1 MGVKERYEAKKKNLK
16 NNTTSNQTEAS
27 IGKTTSQG
35 VKERYEAKKLRNTI
49 NFDTLSSDLDTLSK
63 SIGNA
68 YSGWQSRETM
78 ENTLSSMQ
86 SMYDRIGKYQEYQKS
101 YGGTDLSELRNTYK
115 AIIDDWDS
123 LSRKYRSYDNAEAY
137 NKAVKDSAELY
148 KRQSSA
154 DIGALQ
160 TEITSLE
167 DILKNVEAHESN
179 IRGLENKKN
188 TWEHRSNGLKTD
200 MGYGSKV
207 EEAQK
212 ELDKYLKSVGYDSV
226 DALKK
231 DLGEKKVFK
240 TQAERLQNLNSLSSV
255 GDKTSKN
262 YDKDYEKY
270 VASGQS
276 IPTDEI
282 GTSKRKKAVGKGRP
296 ANTPKANDDLREVAL
311 AFERRKNGQTSS
323 DSSNYYDRG
332 AVFDLMTDEEFN
344 NFYYYLGKDK
354 EDGGNKAQEYVD
366 AIADSL
372 NSRRGEQISKLVEE
386 KPWGELGFSIEA
398 GLDQW
403 ASGMKANLS
412 DKDYIP
418 SSPVQYAS
426 GIVRENVEYEHGDF
440 ARTMYDFGVTGA
452 NQLPSIL
459 VSTAL
464 GYATGGVGA
473 GVGAKVLSGMS
484 KGAGLATMGFSARGN
499 AYQEMLNL
507 GYDKD
512 QATTYANLTA
522 ASEVGLQA
530 LLGGIGK
537 LGGTSGKIAKMVEGI
552 DNGFARFA
560 IQWGGSVA
568 SEATE
573 EGLQEIL
580 NPLFQNIAA
589 GYDTGAEVDWSE
601 VAYSALLGGLMG
613 GMFEGPGLVGESVAE
628 HRYNKGM
635 GQTIKANERVSDLF
649 DIASMPEVASA
660 YETYTRYANKGVT
673 AENISDVQLGRL
685 YGKAKADNVDILN
698 SKESTEEQ
706 KTDALKRLAELSNL
720 ETENT
725 VRKEAKQEFNVGEET
740 KVTESGDAIDIKS
753 LKVKGDAVTVSTDK
767 GEISIDE
774 VTLTQNDAELAVL
787 AKGIAKTDGEDV
799 ANLFI
804 SQYDGKTNP
813 EAYAISFN
821 QTMAYAKNNY
831 THDEILNKK
840 GNLSAEQVSAI
851 YAETRIKA
859 DKERAEYIKKLNKK
873 MADKGFYK
881 GFIDESVIDYNNTSA
896 EGKVNWNDLTDRQ
909 RKAVTF
915 IKGFAQATGMNLEFV
930 ANNSKYNGKY
940 DRATNTFT
948 INLDK
953 GGFDAINNLQETIIP
968 TMSHETTHWMKEKSP
983 ELWRNLNEIV
993 FSTLTEHYNSN
1004 TEQAI
1009 KDKIALLDRLEPRV
1023 KHTEEDAKGRVITE
1037 EDLIRAEM
1045 NRKGKSEDV
1054 SREEIIARACEDMLK
1069 MSEQGRKIF
1078 FSLSE
1083 AEQKTLVGK
1092 IKSLIND
1099 LLNWVNDLLNS
1110 YEATSTEARI
1120 MREYKE
1126 QLQKASKVW
1135 DEMLKK
1141 SVEAN
1146 QSLEKSGAYE
1156 HKKSTS
1162 EGDVLEQAKE
1172 LDSNGNSY
1180 WQIETEK
1187 DIFAGID
1194 TVNELQKAAYNFI
1207 LNGDKGNKIFGTID
1221 GAKIE
1226 FIRVSAREYVYGEAS
1241 KTLTT
1246 EEYKQK
1252 MRMST
1257 SIIDLIENAS
1267 IEYDSPDHKNH
1278 KLFPNGFKNY
1288 QGRVGIDETIFRYI
1302 VRVGKSKDGMIFYD
1316 INLEVDGKVPRA
1328 KRTSLIKSSTSNDS
1342 ILNSDKIVKE
1352 KNSDKTIDGYAKA
1365 NEMQKEINQF
1375 TEQIRQME
1383 SSDDFEAIMGVIK
1396 NDTEKGLAEYNKWL
1410 KESGYSE
1417 IREKRDALQNELN
1430 QLRKDLQE
1438 SSKQKALD
1446 EEQKAIEKSG
1456 LSEAD
1461 YFRKQAVKEFGYT
1474 PYFYDAGYITPNGKM
1489 LNFSGEKGMHYG
1501 SRGQDHRAIGI
1512 VYANVE
1518 GSKAMVKFMGEG
1530 NIRIMAE
1537 SPGLDISSSV
1547 VPTTEQYA
1555 TIRKFVR
1562 EYANKEYF
1570 NIDLT
1575 DAEGHTIG
1583 NYEYEGK
1590 ISAERVVNDIK
1601 YFFENG
1607 TTREQSSISQFL
1619 YSDKNTDIATQ
1630 INTSMNM
1637 DEAKQMIQR
1646 AFVIGGIYDWYDR
1659 EYKNGD
1665 EWLRGV
1671 GTSEVA
1677 LNIENEYTLTEKYL
1691 NKLEG
1696 YIDGDFYVEDILEA
1710 YLNGTL
1716 VGKEK
1721 PKAKRLDIS
1730 KEYRI
1735 NDDRFYS
1742 PQRIKDAKKLLSV
1755 ATQRMTEKNRK
1766 EISDARAKV
1775 LIFAHNKGASELL
1788 GMTQAELNKKLRAWS
1803 NYSAKARD
1811 ISKRFN
1817 NGVAD
1822 SNKWTGIE
1830 NCSWLY
1836 KGTVT
1841 TKDLESLVKSVK
1853 GASSDYEKFYIAR
1866 TMLALDTHIDWS
1878 WLSFEFDTYNE
1889 VNKGKT
1895 FSVSKCLGYYT
1906 NESRKIVV
1914 THDKPHTVAHEMGH
1928 ALDYQWARDLGFN
1941 YEALTEVSRHTER
1954 ITDAET
1960 KQFFENFR
1968 IFIDSLTDNG
1978 DIRSEY
1984 TQNPKEVF
1992 ARFVARFVQWVENT
2006 GTGRNSY
2013 NIETSYYNDK
2023 FTASNYIEFV
2033 KLLQEKAMLDAKKME
2048 SNSLEEVRFSE
2059 KDNEYLELA
2068 KDPIKN
2074 EARLREMV
2082 YEAAKKAGYTDDSS
2096 WRMEHSAPN
2105 SRDDV
2110 SLDNLKESG
2119 LVPDDFWEHP
2129 EWYTYSAEERESYYK
2144 VKKALE
2150 RQEKLT
2156 SEGKTRDAYMWVYRA
2171 VDKTKNTKEDYF
2183 RNGDWV
2189 TPSYDYAVNE
2199 GKMNPNGYRIIKH
2212 SVSIKHLYWDG
2223 NSIAELGY
2231 DDGNNYAYADTL
2243 NNRKLLDAVTYDDDG
2258 NVIPLSK
2265 RFKRRNW
2272 DVRFSEKDSEG
2283 NTLSEGQIEFFRDS
2297 KVRDNKGRLAPV
2309 YHGTTINF
2317 NVFKKGD
2324 VGYHFGTKG
2333 AARGRAGYGKNVII
2347 KEVYLNITNPI
2358 VFDEDLGSWDAD
2370 YRLTR
2375 ELYERGIL
2383 SVEEAEHILFTD
2395 DKLYKRS
2402 TERANELLAKVLKSK
2417 GYDGIKYQNTHET
2430 KKATTSYIAFSP
2442 EQIKLTSNTNPT
2454 DSNDTRYSEKEQGI
2468 YDVMGET
2475 ERIRKEN
2482 EKFKAEVERLKERL
2496 KIERKV
2502 TNGNYFNEN
2511 QLGAVAGHL
2520 RNISKSNMDKV
2531 ELMKSLKDV
2540 YSFIAHSENLTWE
2553 EVFERCY
2560 NVADAMLAEA
2570 KPLTIVDDYS
2580 KYLLREIRNTRI
2592 SLDETQKKEAEYHFG
2607 KNWNRHFMGKVII
2620 ANDAINI
2627 DAKWQ
2632 EWANS
2637 YPDIF
2642 DADTNSGDM
2651 IGELYDIIDSL
2662 KEASETIDEYGT
2674 EEQKRWLAKEI
2685 YNQYWNVSPIRTTA
2699 DKYDKQIKRLNFEH
2713 RRAMSELRDDYNTR
2727 LKEQHKVDKEKQK
2740 KLVKEIRERKDREIA
2755 LAKEH
2760 GREMMSKYKENA
2772 ERKTVLQST
2781 MATVMSLNKKLTT
2794 NSKDV
2799 HIPDSLKPVVINLL
2813 NSIDFSSK
2821 QLLGMEGTKRDAR
2834 GIPTKADNS
2843 TENALSKVHSLT
2855 PEKADI
2861 VSLKFAIQDALELFE
2876 NGKDVLS
2883 ESSDGTIDSSIVAL
2897 DLDMVD
2903 DIKKMIRSLDILES
2917 KGETSFVLQKMSV
2930 EHLKTLN
2937 AMVKSINHWAIVADK
2952 ALANK
2957 HKQRIS
2963 ELSMQTIEE
2972 NDILGERQEYIEA
2985 IENIKTFFNWSNLLP
3000 VNAFKRLGDAATV
3013 FFDSLRD
3020 SQDTVTFN
3028 RQEIMDFTD
3037 KLLKEHKDI
3046 KKWRTDVKVFDLKL
3060 PNGKTKTVRMPIS
3073 YIMSLYCV
3081 AKQEDA
3087 QRHMYGQDKS
3097 GGKLTYTDSKGNTH
3111 DGGGITI
3118 SGFKEEGIS
3127 LKVSKDKNNTI
3138 INEEI
3143 VKRITSVLTNEQRE
3157 VADALQK
3164 YMNDKGSEWG
3174 NAVSMALYG
3183 IKKFSVKD
3191 YFPMKVSPNT
3201 LRTNNAEDK
3210 RVSMFSIINYGFTKE
3225 RNPQASQ
3232 SLEIGDIFDVFANH
3246 MNMVAIYNAYA
3257 LAVYDIARWYN
3268 YKGKSEMGNEI
3279 SVTTS
3284 IENAFGSG
3292 ATTYVRNLI
3301 KDLNG
3306 QHESSRLGFISKM
3319 FKNAKSAMVGFS
3331 PSVTLLQPTAYFKAM
3346 TKISP
3351 QYLLKA
3357 ALYVKDFGARKGVS
3371 KAKEY
3376 CGIAL
3381 LKSQG
3386 YFETGVS
3393 ANTTT
3398 KLLHDESFKEK
3409 AVNLSLKGAE
3419 FFDETTWGVLWN
3431 ACEFEVRTKR
3441 KDLKVGSPEFY
3452 EVVAKKLSDVIY
3464 ETQVVDSPLTKS
3476 DLMRSPD
3483 TGAKMVTM
3491 FASEMTVAYNIVAES
3506 LYDVS
3511 LDVKRNGKEGS
3522 LKRNGKRILTALT
3535 AYTLTSVANATVTT
3549 AIQEFLNSDDDD
3561 EETTFEKFLSN
3572 FISDWLIVGKIP
3584 YFKESLSYLQGYSA
3598 SRPDLEAVEAAIQAY
3613 RYWEKI
3619 VSGKAKENTLE
3630 KAIYKTLQSL
3640 SYAYGVG
3647 VHNIEKNLVAILKNL
3662 GIIN

>member
-1 MGVKERYEAKKKNLK
+1 MNISEELKRRLEERKSNTTKINTETKKQSLSSSTADILK
-16 NNTTSNQTEAS
+16 NRLGQRKAVTEF
-27 IGKTTSQG
+27 G
-35 VKERYEAKKLRNTI
+35 L
-49 NFDTLSSDLDTLSK
+49 DTLSSDLTSITKTLDSVY
-63 SIGNA
+63 N
-68 YSGWQSRETM
+68 GWQTKETM
-78 ENTLSSMQ
+78 KNTLSSVQ
-86 SMYDRIGKYQEYQKS
+86 SMYDRIGKYQEYQKQ
-101 YGGTDLSELRNTYK
+101 YGGTDLSDLQKTLK
-115 AIIDDWDS
+115 STIDDWDNI
-123 LSRKYRSYDNAEAY
+123 SRNYGKYKSAKEY
-137 NKAVKDSAELY
+137 NKAVKASNDLY
-148 KRQSSA
+148 KKQSSA

-212 ELDKYLKSVGYDSV
+212 ELAKYLKSVGYDNV

-240 TQAERLQNLNSLSSV
+240 TQAERLQNLNAMTSV

-262 YDKDYEKY
+262 YDKEYDKY
-270 VASGQS
+270 VELGQS
-276 IPTDEI
+276 IPTNEV
-282 GTSKRKKAVGKGRP
+282 GTSKRRKPVGKGRV
-296 ANTPKANDDLREVAL
+296 ANTPKVNDDLREVAL
-311 AFERRKNGQTSS
+311 AFERRQSGQTSATS
-323 DSSNYYDRG
+323 DNYYDKG
-332 AVFDLMTDEEFN
+332 AIFDLMTDEEFN

-366 AIADSL
+366 AIIENL
-372 NSRRGEQISKLVEE
+372 NSRRSEDIAKMV
-386 KPWGELGFSIEA
+386 KDTPWGELGFALEA

-403 ASGMKANLS
+403 SSGMKANFS

-418 SSPVQYAS
+418 TSPIQYAS
-426 GIVRENVEYEHGDF
+426 GIVRDDIEYEHGKF
-440 ARTMYDFGVTGA
+440 ARTMYDLGVTGA

-459 VSTAL
+459 ASSAL
-464 GYATGGVGA
+464 GAIAPVGLVGA
-473 GVGAKVLSGMS
+473 SAKMASGIA
-484 KGAGLATMGFSARGN
+484 KGAGLATMYGGARGN

-512 QATTYANLTA
+512 QATTYARLVG

-530 LLGGIGK
+530 LLGGISK
-537 LGGTSGKIAKMVEGI
+537 LGGTSAMVAKMVDGI
-552 DNGFARFA
+552 DNGLARFA
-560 IQWGGSVA
+560 IKYPLSMA

-580 NPLFQNIAA
+580 NPMFQNIAA

-660 YETYTRYANKGVT
+660 YDTYTKWAKKGIT
-673 AENISDVQLGRL
+673 AENVSDSKLGRL

-706 KTDALKRLAELSNL
+706 KTDALKRLAELSKVK
-720 ETENT
+720 TENIA
-725 VRKEAKQEFNVGEET
+725 RKEAKQEFNVGEET
-740 KVTESGDAIDIKS
+740 KVTESGVS
-753 LKVKGDAVTVSTDK
+753 LDVKDLNVKVKGDEVTVATK
-767 GEISIDE
+767 NGEISVDD
-774 VTLTQNDAELAVL
+774 VTLTQNDAELIVR

-881 GFIDESVIDYNNTSA
+881 GFIDESVIDYENTSA
-896 EGKVNWNDLTDRQ
+896 EGKVNWNDLTARQ
-909 RKAVTF
+909 RNAVTF

-968 TMSHETTHWMKEKSP
+968 TMSHETTHWMREKSP

-1009 KDKIALLDRLEPRV
+1009 KDKIALLDRLDPRV

-1083 AEQKTLVGK
+1083 AEQKTLAGK

-1365 NEMQKEINQF
+1365 NEMQIEINQL

-1396 NDTEKGLAEYNKWL
+1396 NDTEKGIAEYNKWL

-1630 INTSMNM
+1630 INTSMTM

-1646 AFVIGGIYDWYDR
+1646 AFVIGGIYEWYDR

-1671 GTSEVA
+1671 GVSEVA

-1691 NKLEG
+1691 NKLQG

-1735 NDDRFYS
+1735 NDERFYS

-1895 FSVSKCLGYYT
+1895 FGVSKCLGYYT

-2333 AARGRAGYGKNVII
+2333 AARGRVGYGKNVII

-2531 ELMKSLKDV
+2531 ELMKSLKDM
-2540 YSFIAHSENLTWE
+2540 YSYIAHSENLTWE

-2560 NVADAMLAEA
+2560 SIAESMIAEA

-2727 LKEQHKVDKEKQK
+2727 LKEQHKADKEKQK
-2740 KLVKEIRERKDREIA
+2740 KLIKEIRERKDREIA

-2772 ERKTVLQST
+2772 TKKTLIQRVT
-2781 MATVMSLNKKLTT
+2781 ANSLSLKKSLEK
-2794 NSKDV
+2794 NSKDNHV
-2799 HIPDSLKPVVINLL
+2799 PEILKGPVIKLL
-2813 NSIDFSSK
+2813 TAIDFSSK
-2821 QLLGMEGTKRDAR
+2821 RMLEK
-2834 GIPTKADNS
+2834 GIPTMKDIAFKDAFASIQAMLKDAEKNVDGLEDLYGHDLAEQMKLLSEAAENLVGDNNYIINAMSVKELQALDKLVSYMKSAVNRVNKFHVTQHNAGVQALGIETTEDVDSAKKIYKDHKKHFDKLKTKTYWNQLNPYYAFKNLGKSAMKVFKAFMDGQDKI
-2843 TENALSKVHSLT
+2843 AFLSKEVI
-2855 PEKADI
+2855 D
-2861 VSLKFAIQDALELFE
+2861 FAESVYSD
-2876 NGKDVLS
+2876 KDY
-2883 ESSDGTIDSSIVAL
+2883 
-2897 DLDMVD
+2897 
-2903 DIKKMIRSLDILES
+2903 KKWE
-2917 KGETSFVLQKMSV
+2917 
-2930 EHLKTLN
+2930 
-2937 AMVKSINHWAIVADK
+2937 
-2952 ALANK
+2952 
-2957 HKQRIS
+2957 
-2963 ELSMQTIEE
+2963 
-2972 NDILGERQEYIEA
+2972 
-2985 IENIKTFFNWSNLLP
+2985 KTFFD
-3000 VNAFKRLGDAATV
+3000 FEI
-3013 FFDSLRD
+3013 
-3020 SQDTVTFN
+3020 
-3028 RQEIMDFTD
+3028 RQPSGKIAKFTMN
-3037 KLLKEHKDI
+3037 
-3046 KKWRTDVKVFDLKL
+3046 V
-3060 PNGKTKTVRMPIS
+3060 PQ
-3073 YIMSLYCV
+3073 IMSLYCV

-3087 QRHMYGQDKS
+3087 RKHLLHGNQVGDDI
-3097 GGKLTYTDSKGNTH
+3097 GKGR
-3111 DGGGITI
+3111 GITLV
-3118 SGFKEEGIS
+3118 ET
-3127 LKVSKDKNNTI
+3127 DKTEAVRTNILLTEADLNNILAKLDTDEVG
-3138 INEEI
+3138 NA
-3143 VKRITSVLTNEQRE
+3143 KE
-3157 VADALQK
+3157 VADKLQ
-3164 YMNDKGSEWG
+3164 EF
-3174 NAVSMALYG
+3174 MATRG
-3183 IKKFSVKD
+3183 
-3191 YFPMKVSPNT
+3191 
-3201 LRTNNAEDK
+3201 AE
-3210 RVSMFSIINYGFTKE
+3210 
-3225 RNPQASQ
+3225 
-3232 SLEIGDIFDVFANH
+3232 L
-3246 MNMVAIYNAYA
+3246 
-3257 LAVYDIARWYN
+3257 
-3268 YKGKSEMGNEI
+3268 GNEI
-3279 SVTTS
+3279 SMARWGIKSFGVENYFPIKVSDGAVPDKGETPGVQGNPLIALLNMSFTHSRNQFASQSIEIGDVFDVFSNHMASMIQYNAMALPVLDMYKWMNCKVDNEFGEEISVKTS
-3284 IENAFGSG
+3284 IKNTFGDYAWG
-3292 ATTYVRNLI
+3292 YFNTFLQDVNGTTKNDTRDNLAV
-3301 KDLNG
+3301 K
-3306 QHESSRLGFISKM
+3306 F
-3319 FKNAKSAMVGFS
+3319 FKNAKVAKVAANFRVM
-3331 PSVTLLQPTAYFKAM
+3331 LLQFTSYIRAGAVMDNK
-3346 TKISP
+3346 
-3351 QYLLKA
+3351 YLLR
-3357 ALYVKDFGARKGVS
+3357 ALGHKPKS
-3371 KAKEY
+3371 KMAKEH

-3381 LKSQG
+3381 WKSLG
-3386 YFETGVS
+3386 YYDTDI
-3393 ANTTT
+3393 TTPLADKIKHSDT
-3398 KLLHDESFKEK
+3398 WKDK
-3409 AVNLSLKGAE
+3409 AIELSLKGAE
-3419 FFDETTWGVLWN
+3419 KADEWTWGILWN
-3431 ACEFEVRTKR
+3431 ACELEVRDTR
-3441 KDLKVGSPEFY
+3441 KDLKVGSEEFY
-3452 EVVAKKLSDVIY
+3452 KEIGLRLREVVY
-3464 ETQVVDSPLTKS
+3464 RTQVVDSQLTRS
-3476 DLMRSPD
+3476 QMMRSKSGWD
-3483 TGAKMVTM
+3483 KMLTT
-3491 FASEMTVAYNIVAES
+3491 FASESTLSFNLITD
-3506 LYDVS
+3506 LFVS
-3511 LDVKRNGKEGS
+3511 YKLDSRRMGKEAA
-3522 LKRNGKRILTALT
+3522 KQKHGKYIRKGIT
-3535 AYTLTSVANATVTT
+3535 AYVVTNVLTTVI
-3549 AIQEFLNSDDDD
+3549 ASMFDAFRDYD
-3561 EETTFEKFLSN
+3561 EEDKDEEYITKLMLEN
-3572 FISDWLIVGKIP
+3572 FATNTSFINKIP
-3584 YFKESLSYLQGYSA
+3584 YINLFVSIISGFSPSRVETDWMESA
-3598 SRPDLEAVEAAIQAY
+3598 SKGVKELYKLMTGEG
-3613 RYWEKI
+3613 
-3619 VSGKAKENTLE
+3619 SGE
-3630 KAIYKTLQSL
+3630 KAFKYLLKAL
-3640 SYAYGVG
+3640 SDSTGIAGYNLYRDVRAL
-3647 VHNIEKNLVAILKNL
+3647 IELFN
-3662 GIIN
+3662 

>member
-1 MGVKERYEAKKKNLK
+1 MNISEELKRRLEERKSNTTKINTETKKQSLSSSTVDILK
-16 NNTTSNQTEAS
+16 NRLGQRKAVTEF
-27 IGKTTSQG
+27 G
-35 VKERYEAKKLRNTI
+35 L
-49 NFDTLSSDLDTLSK
+49 DTLSSDLTSITKTLDSVY
-63 SIGNA
+63 N
-68 YSGWQSRETM
+68 GWQTKETM
-78 ENTLSSMQ
+78 KNTLSSVQ
-86 SMYDRIGKYQEYQKS
+86 SMYDRIGKYQEYQKQ
-101 YGGTDLSELRNTYK
+101 YGGTDLSDLQKTLK
-115 AIIDDWDS
+115 STIDDWDN
-123 LSRKYRSYDNAEAY
+123 LSRNYGKYKSAKEY
-137 NKAVKDSAELY
+137 NKAVKASNDLY
-148 KRQSSA
+148 KKQSSA

-212 ELDKYLKSVGYDSV
+212 ELAKYLKSVGYDNV

-240 TQAERLQNLNSLSSV
+240 TQAERLQNLNAMTSV

-262 YDKDYEKY
+262 YDKEYDKY
-270 VASGQS
+270 VELGQS
-276 IPTDEI
+276 IPTNEV
-282 GTSKRKKAVGKGRP
+282 GTSKRRKPVGKGRV
-296 ANTPKANDDLREVAL
+296 ANTPKVNDDLREVAL
-311 AFERRKNGQTSS
+311 AFERRQSGQTSATS
-323 DSSNYYDRG
+323 DNYYDKG
-332 AVFDLMTDEEFN
+332 AIFDLMTDEEFN

-366 AIADSL
+366 AIIENL
-372 NSRRGEQISKLVEE
+372 NSRRSEDIAKMV
-386 KPWGELGFSIEA
+386 KDTPWGELGFALEA

-403 ASGMKANLS
+403 SSGMKANFS

-418 SSPVQYAS
+418 TSPIQYAS
-426 GIVRENVEYEHGDF
+426 GIVRDDIEYEHGKF
-440 ARTMYDFGVTGA
+440 ARTMYDLGVTGA

-459 VSTAL
+459 ASSAL
-464 GYATGGVGA
+464 GAIAPVGLVGA
-473 GVGAKVLSGMS
+473 SAKMASGIA
-484 KGAGLATMGFSARGN
+484 KGAGLATMYGGARGN

-512 QATTYANLTA
+512 QATTYARLVG

-530 LLGGIGK
+530 LLGGISK
-537 LGGTSGKIAKMVEGI
+537 LGGTSAMVAKMVDGI
-552 DNGFARFA
+552 DNGLARFA
-560 IQWGGSVA
+560 IKYPLSMA

-580 NPLFQNIAA
+580 NPMFQNIAA

-660 YETYTRYANKGVT
+660 YETYTRYANKGIT
-673 AENISDVQLGRL
+673 TENISDVQLGRL

-753 LKVKGDAVTVSTDK
+753 LKVKGDAVTVSTEK

-881 GFIDESVIDYNNTSA
+881 GYIDESVIDYNNTSA
-896 EGKVNWNDLTDRQ
+896 EGKVNWNDLTARQ
-909 RKAVTF
+909 RNAVTF

-930 ANNSKYNGKY
+930 ANNSKYNGYY
-940 DRATNTFT
+940 DKATNIMY

-953 GGFDAINNLQETIIP
+953 GGFDAINNIHETIIP

-1110 YEATSTEARI
+1110 YESTSTEARI

-1328 KRTSLIKSSTSNDS
+1328 NRTSLIKSSTSNDS
-1342 ILNSDKIVKE
+1342 ILNSDKNVKE
-1352 KNSDKTIDGYAKA
+1352 KNSDKDSTGRELSKGQQEYFKDSTVRDENGNLLVMYQGASEDFTVFDRKKSSYANLYGRGFYFTKSENHASQYGNTRAYYLNIKHPVSTTETTITKP
-1365 NEMQKEINQF
+1365 
-1375 TEQIRQME
+1375 
-1383 SSDDFEAIMGVIK
+1383 
-1396 NDTEKGLAEYNKWL
+1396 
-1410 KESGYSE
+1410 
-1417 IREKRDALQNELN
+1417 
-1430 QLRKDLQE
+1430 QLRKFLQAVIENEDYSFENYGYGATVDSVLQSTYGKSDFLMLNDVSQTAIGDLVEAVELFNEVNGTDYDGIILSTETVTFNSEQAKLTSNLNPTKDKDMRFSMKENVEETKDLIAVHNLSPEKLLKTLKLGGLPMPSIAITRAREGYTNFGDISLVFGKDTIDPQFMRSNKIYSGDAWTPTYPQIAYKLNTKAQE
-1438 SSKQKALD
+1438 KIKKKIDALVPSNVQSDLGGTHLDSHNMEYELNRHGDMVTTYRYNSAMKYAFLKDNNVDIELPTKEEPLYRYGEVSNSAVISFAHKMVDGLKTVNSLLEQHSSKLMADTELINGIATVLNEEAISTADENSEAYQKLVENPLYKPEDIDLSTVLGMLESARKYFHTNGKI
-1446 EEQKAIEKSG
+1446 EQKVDYREARTLIDEKTDMSKYESWLKKLFSDVIAKEGIRNNKDLYTPSGNRRSFEALHYEHTLENVIKAMKEEGTKGIGGFGGGNIFGASTKEYSSIDDVKADAENRMQTLPESKYDEIKKGFSDRLFELAQSLPIHKDRFSAIDDAANMLIEAVSKFKTKSG
-1456 LSEAD
+1456 MANYLRTESKGWANYSD
-1461 YFRKQAVKEFGYT
+1461 Y
-1474 PYFYDAGYITPNGKM
+1474 
-1489 LNFSGEKGMHYG
+1489 
-1501 SRGQDHRAIGI
+1501 I
-1512 VYANVE
+1512 VDDLVE
-1518 GSKAMVKFMGEG
+1518 
-1530 NIRIMAE
+1530 
-1537 SPGLDISSSV
+1537 L
-1547 VPTTEQYA
+1547 
-1555 TIRKFVR
+1555 
-1562 EYANKEYF
+1562 
-1570 NIDLT
+1570 
-1575 DAEGHTIG
+1575 
-1583 NYEYEGK
+1583 
-1590 ISAERVVNDIK
+1590 VNDIRNMPVA
-1601 YFFENG
+1601 YF
-1607 TTREQSSISQFL
+1607 
-1619 YSDKNTDIATQ
+1619 
-1630 INTSMNM
+1630 
-1637 DEAKQMIQR
+1637 EAKPQR
-1646 AFVIGGIYDWYDR
+1646 AVGYDEIKAVIMPAQESYEDD
-1659 EYKNGD
+1659 
-1665 EWLRGV
+1665 L
-1671 GTSEVA
+1671 SEVKSE
-1677 LNIENEYTLTEKYL
+1677 LEKF
-1691 NKLEG
+1691 G
-1696 YIDGDFYVEDILEA
+1696 VPILE
-1710 YLNGTL
+1710 YEYGDNNDRL
-1716 VGKEK
+1716 
-1721 PKAKRLDIS
+1721 KAL
-1730 KEYRI
+1730 
-1735 NDDRFYS
+1735 
-1742 PQRIKDAKKLLSV
+1742 
-1755 ATQRMTEKNRK
+1755 
-1766 EISDARAKV
+1766 
-1775 LIFAHNKGASELL
+1775 
-1788 GMTQAELNKKLRAWS
+1788 
-1803 NYSAKARD
+1803 
-1811 ISKRFN
+1811 
-1817 NGVAD
+1817 
-1822 SNKWTGIE
+1822 
-1830 NCSWLY
+1830 
-1836 KGTVT
+1836 
-1841 TKDLESLVKSVK
+1841 
-1853 GASSDYEKFYIAR
+1853 
-1866 TMLALDTHIDWS
+1866 
-1878 WLSFEFDTYNE
+1878 
-1889 VNKGKT
+1889 
-1895 FSVSKCLGYYT
+1895 
-1906 NESRKIVV
+1906 
-1914 THDKPHTVAHEMGH
+1914 
-1928 ALDYQWARDLGFN
+1928 
-1941 YEALTEVSRHTER
+1941 
-1954 ITDAET
+1954 
-1960 KQFFENFR
+1960 
-1968 IFIDSLTDNG
+1968 
-1978 DIRSEY
+1978 
-1984 TQNPKEVF
+1984 
-1992 ARFVARFVQWVENT
+1992 
-2006 GTGRNSY
+2006 
-2013 NIETSYYNDK
+2013 
-2023 FTASNYIEFV
+2023 
-2033 KLLQEKAMLDAKKME
+2033 
-2048 SNSLEEVRFSE
+2048 NSLEDVRFSE
-2059 KDNEYLELA
+2059 KDSEYLELA

-2110 SLDNLKESG
+2110 SLDKLKESG
-2119 LVPDDFWEHP
+2119 LVPNDFWEHP
-2129 EWYTYSAEERESYYK
+2129 EWYTYTAEERESYYK

-2243 NNRKLLDAVTYDDDG
+2243 NNRKLLDAVTYDDGG

-2482 EKFKAEVERLKERL
+2482 EAFKAEVERLKERL

-2553 EVFERCY
+2553 EVFEKCY
-2560 NVADAMLAEA
+2560 SIAESMIAEA

-2727 LKEQHKVDKEKQK
+2727 LKEQHKLDREKQK
-2740 KLVKEIRERKDREIA
+2740 KLIAEIRERKDAEIA
-2755 LAKEH
+2755 YAKEH

-2772 ERKTVLQST
+2772 TKKTLIQRVT
-2781 MATVMSLNKKLTT
+2781 ANSLSLKKSLEK
-2794 NSKDV
+2794 NSKDNHV
-2799 HIPDSLKPVVINLL
+2799 PEILKGPVIKLL
-2813 NSIDFSSK
+2813 TAIDFSSK
-2821 QLLGMEGTKRDAR
+2821 RMLEK
-2834 GIPTKADNS
+2834 GIPTMKDIAFKDAFASIQAMLKDAEKNVDGLEDLYGHDLAEQMKLLSEAAENLVGDNNYIINAMSVKELQALDKLVSYMKSAVNRVNKFHVTQHNAGVQALGIETTEDVDSAKKIYKDHKKHFDKLKTKTYWNQLNPYYAFKNLGKSAMKVFKAFMDGQDKI
-2843 TENALSKVHSLT
+2843 AFLSKEVI
-2855 PEKADI
+2855 D
-2861 VSLKFAIQDALELFE
+2861 FAESVYSD
-2876 NGKDVLS
+2876 KDY
-2883 ESSDGTIDSSIVAL
+2883 
-2897 DLDMVD
+2897 
-2903 DIKKMIRSLDILES
+2903 KKWE
-2917 KGETSFVLQKMSV
+2917 
-2930 EHLKTLN
+2930 
-2937 AMVKSINHWAIVADK
+2937 
-2952 ALANK
+2952 
-2957 HKQRIS
+2957 
-2963 ELSMQTIEE
+2963 
-2972 NDILGERQEYIEA
+2972 
-2985 IENIKTFFNWSNLLP
+2985 KTFFD
-3000 VNAFKRLGDAATV
+3000 FEI
-3013 FFDSLRD
+3013 
-3020 SQDTVTFN
+3020 
-3028 RQEIMDFTD
+3028 RQPSGKIAKFTMN
-3037 KLLKEHKDI
+3037 
-3046 KKWRTDVKVFDLKL
+3046 V
-3060 PNGKTKTVRMPIS
+3060 PQ
-3073 YIMSLYCV
+3073 IMSLYCV

-3087 QRHMYGQDKS
+3087 RKHLLHGNQVGDDI
-3097 GGKLTYTDSKGNTH
+3097 GKGR
-3111 DGGGITI
+3111 GITLV
-3118 SGFKEEGIS
+3118 ET
-3127 LKVSKDKNNTI
+3127 DKTEAVRTNILLTEADLNNILAKLDTDEVG
-3138 INEEI
+3138 NA
-3143 VKRITSVLTNEQRE
+3143 KE
-3157 VADALQK
+3157 VADKLQ
-3164 YMNDKGSEWG
+3164 EF
-3174 NAVSMALYG
+3174 MATRG
-3183 IKKFSVKD
+3183 
-3191 YFPMKVSPNT
+3191 
-3201 LRTNNAEDK
+3201 AE
-3210 RVSMFSIINYGFTKE
+3210 
-3225 RNPQASQ
+3225 
-3232 SLEIGDIFDVFANH
+3232 L
-3246 MNMVAIYNAYA
+3246 
-3257 LAVYDIARWYN
+3257 
-3268 YKGKSEMGNEI
+3268 GNEI
-3279 SVTTS
+3279 SMARWGIKSFGVENYFPIKVSDGAVPDKGETPGVQGNPLIALLNMSFTHSRNQFASQSIEIGDVFDVFSNHMASMIQYNAMALPVLDMYKWMNCKVDNEFGEEISVKTS
-3284 IENAFGSG
+3284 IKNTFGDYAWG
-3292 ATTYVRNLI
+3292 YFNTFLKDVNGTTKNDTRDNLGV
-3301 KDLNG
+3301 K
-3306 QHESSRLGFISKM
+3306 F
-3319 FKNAKSAMVGFS
+3319 FKNAKVAKVAANIR
-3331 PSVTLLQPTAYFKAM
+3331 VALLQFTSYIRAGAVMDNK
-3346 TKISP
+3346 
-3351 QYLLKA
+3351 YLLR
-3357 ALYVKDFGARKGVS
+3357 ALGHKPKS
-3371 KAKEY
+3371 KMAKEH

-3381 LKSQG
+3381 WKSLG
-3386 YFETGVS
+3386 YYDTDI
-3393 ANTTT
+3393 TTPLADKIKHSDT
-3398 KLLHDESFKEK
+3398 WKDK
-3409 AVNLSLKGAE
+3409 AIELSLKGAE
-3419 FFDETTWGVLWN
+3419 KADEWTWGILWN
-3431 ACEFEVRTKR
+3431 ACELEVRDTR
-3441 KDLKVGSPEFY
+3441 KDLKVGSEEFY
-3452 EVVAKKLSDVIY
+3452 KEIGLRLREVVY
-3464 ETQVVDSPLTKS
+3464 RTQVVDSQLTRS
-3476 DLMRSPD
+3476 QMMRSKSGWD
-3483 TGAKMVTM
+3483 KMLTT
-3491 FASEMTVAYNIVAES
+3491 FASESTLSFNLITD
-3506 LYDVS
+3506 LFVS
-3511 LDVKRNGKEGS
+3511 YKLDSRRMGKEAA
-3522 LKRNGKRILTALT
+3522 KQKHGKYIRKGIT
-3535 AYTLTSVANATVTT
+3535 AYVVTNVVTT
-3549 AIQEFLNSDDDD
+3549 VIASMFDAFRDYD
-3561 EETTFEKFLSN
+3561 EEDKDEEYITKLMLEN
-3572 FISDWLIVGKIP
+3572 FATNTSFINKIP
-3584 YFKESLSYLQGYSA
+3584 YINLFVSIISGFSPSRVETDWMESA
-3598 SRPDLEAVEAAIQAY
+3598 SKGVKELYKLMTGEG
-3613 RYWEKI
+3613 
-3619 VSGKAKENTLE
+3619 SGE
-3630 KAIYKTLQSL
+3630 KAFKYLLKAL
-3640 SYAYGVG
+3640 SDSTGIAGYNLYRDVRAF
-3647 VHNIEKNLVAILKNL
+3647 IELFN
-3662 GIIN
+3662 

>member
-1 MGVKERYEAKKKNLK
+1 MSKYDAKAYWSRSENEKKNNK
-16 NNTTSNQTEAS
+16 NSVSTKTNDTSYDA
-27 IGKTTSQG
+27 KTFWDRSEYQ
-35 VKERYEAKKLRNTI
+35 KSI
-49 NFDTLSSDLDTLSK
+49 NFDTLSSDLTSLTKTLNSVY
-63 SIGNA
+63 N
-68 YSGWQSRETM
+68 GWQTKETM
-78 ENTLSSMQ
+78 SNTLSSVQ
-86 SMYDRIGKYQEYQKS
+86 SMYDRLGKYQEYQKQ
-101 YGGTDLSELRNTYK
+101 YGGADLSEIQSSLK
-115 AIIDDWDS
+115 ATIDGWDS
-123 LSRKYRSYDNAEAY
+123 LSRDYRKYTSADEY
-137 NKAVKDSAELY
+137 NKVVKNAKAQTE
-148 KRQSSA
+148 KMNTA
-154 DIGALQ
+154 DIG
-160 TEITSLE
+160 T
-167 DILKNVEAHESN
+167 
-179 IRGLENKKN
+179 
-188 TWEHRSNGLKTD
+188 
-200 MGYGSKV
+200 
-207 EEAQK
+207 
-212 ELDKYLKSVGYDSV
+212 LDKEISSLRGAYEKASEYQKTLDKYKSMERTAKSRATNLNGVEFPETKKAESELNSYLKSVGYNSLDELQK
-226 DALKK
+226 A
-231 DLGEKKVFK
+231 LGEKEVFK
-240 TQAERLQNLNSLSSV
+240 TNAERMQNLISLSSV
-255 GDKTSKN
+255 GDKESEN
-262 YDKDYEKY
+262 YDKDYDKY
-270 VASGQS
+270 VNIGMN

-282 GTSKRKKAVGKGRP
+282 GTSKRRRAVGKGRP
-296 ANTPKANDDLREVAL
+296 ANTPKVNDDLREAAL
-311 AFERRKNGQTSS
+311 AGERRRNGETSS
-323 DSSNYYDRG
+323 DSSSYYDKG
-332 AVFDLMTDEEFN
+332 AIYDLMTDEEFKD
-344 NFYYYLGKDK
+344 FYYYSGKDK
-354 EDGGNKAQEYVD
+354 EDGGNRTQEYLD
-366 AIADSL
+366 SIADSL
-372 NSRRGEQISKLVEE
+372 NSRRGEKIAKMVEE

-403 ASGMKANLS
+403 ASGIKANFS

-418 SSPVQYAS
+418 SSPIQNAS
-426 GIVRENVEYEHGDF
+426 GIVRDDVEYEHGKI
-440 ARTMYDFGVTGA
+440 ARTMYDLGVTGA
-452 NQLPSIL
+452 NQLPSIY
-459 VSTAL
+459 VSTML
-464 GYATGGVGA
+464 GAIAPVGLVGA
-473 GVGAKVLSGMS
+473 SAKVASGIA
-484 KGAGLATMGFSARGN
+484 KGAGLATMGISARGN

-507 GYDKD
+507 GYNKD
-512 QATTYANLTA
+512 QANTYANLVG

-560 IQWGGSVA
+560 IQWGGSIA

-573 EGLQEIL
+573 EGLQEVL
-580 NPLFQNIAA
+580 NPLFTNIAA

-613 GMFEGPGLVGESVAE
+613 AGFGAVELGPSAIAE

-649 DIASMPEVASA
+649 DIANNPEVASA

-685 YGKAKADNVDILN
+685 YSMAKTDAVETLE
-698 SKESTEEQ
+698 SKKSTEEQ
-706 KTDALKRLAELSNL
+706 KTEALKTLAQLS
-720 ETENT
+720 TVKSENT
-725 VRKEAKQEFNVGEET
+725 LKKEAKKDFNVGEET
-740 KVTESGDAIDIKS
+740 KVTKSGDAIDIKG
-753 LKVKGDAVTVSTDK
+753 LKVKGNEVTVATEN
-767 GEISIDE
+767 GEISVDD
-774 VTLTQNDAELAVL
+774 VTLTQNDAELVVL

-813 EAYAISFN
+813 EAYSNAFN
-821 QTMAYAKNNY
+821 LTMAYSKNNFTY
-831 THDEILNKK
+831 DTILNKK
-840 GNLSAEQVSAI
+840 GVLTTEQVKSI
-851 YAETRIKA
+851 YEETRIKA
-859 DKERAEYIKKLNKK
+859 DKARMDEIKKLNKQ

-881 GFIDESVIDYNNTSA
+881 GYIDESVIDYNNTSA
-896 EGKVNWNDLTDRQ
+896 EGKVNWNDLTARQ
-909 RKAVTF
+909 RQAITF

-930 ANNSKYNGKY
+930 ANNPKYNGKY
-940 DRATNTFT
+940 EREKNTLT

-968 TMSHETTHWMKEKSP
+968 TMSHETTHWMREKSP

-1009 KDKIALLDRLEPRV
+1009 KDKIALLDRLDPRV
-1023 KHTEEDAKGRVITE
+1023 KHTEEDAKGRTITE

-1162 EGDVLEQAKE
+1162 EGDVLYDEK
-1172 LDSNGNSY
+1172 DYSY
-1180 WQIETEK
+1180 WLDRIETISDEK
-1187 DIFAGID
+1187 ALETKSKITYLRVSD
-1194 TVNELQKAAYNFI
+1194 TTPKILRKYGANDLPVIMRFDAMYLAQRDSGVLKGHYHNLGKEVMANLMEYLSNPDVILKTVADDGKTKLAVLISIPVKSGEALASVEINTLKDRGSGDELYNLVVTFFDFKENYLKNLFKKYGAEI
-1207 LNGDKGNKIFGTID
+1207 KYKKETLSQDNPKLHKWLGTI
-1221 GAKIE
+1221 KE
-1226 FIRVSAREYVYGEAS
+1226 S
-1241 KTLTT
+1241 
-1246 EEYKQK
+1246 
-1252 MRMST
+1252 
-1257 SIIDLIENAS
+1257 
-1267 IEYDSPDHKNH
+1267 
-1278 KLFPNGFKNY
+1278 
-1288 QGRVGIDETIFRYI
+1288 
-1302 VRVGKSKDGMIFYD
+1302 
-1316 INLEVDGKVPRA
+1316 VP
-1328 KRTSLIKSSTSNDS
+1328 KDS
-1342 ILNSDKIVKE
+1342 ILNSDKNVKE
-1352 KNSDKTIDGYAKA
+1352 KVSNETIDGYAKA
-1365 NEMQKEINQF
+1365 NEMQIEINQL

-1396 NDTEKGLAEYNKWL
+1396 NDVEKGIAEYNKWL

-1489 LNFSGEKGMHYG
+1489 LNFSGEKGKHYG

-1555 TIRKFVR
+1555 TIRNFVR

-1619 YSDKNTDIATQ
+1619 YSEKNTDISTQ
-1630 INTSMNM
+1630 INTSMTM

-1646 AFVIGGIYDWYDR
+1646 AFVIGGIYEWYDR

-1671 GTSEVA
+1671 GVGEVA

-1691 NKLEG
+1691 NKLQG

-1721 PKAKRLDIS
+1721 QKAKRLDIS

-1735 NDDRFYS
+1735 NDERFYS

-1755 ATQRMTEKNRK
+1755 ATKRMTEKNRK
-1766 EISDARAKV
+1766 EVSDARAKV

-2013 NIETSYYNDK
+2013 NTETSYYNDK
-2023 FTASNYIEFV
+2023 FTASHYIEFV

-2048 SNSLEEVRFSE
+2048 MET
-2059 KDNEYLELA
+2059 NE
-2068 KDPIKN
+2068 D
-2074 EARLREMV
+2074 
-2082 YEAAKKAGYTDDSS
+2082 
-2096 WRMEHSAPN
+2096 
-2105 SRDDV
+2105 
-2110 SLDNLKESG
+2110 
-2119 LVPDDFWEHP
+2119 
-2129 EWYTYSAEERESYYK
+2129 
-2144 VKKALE
+2144 
-2150 RQEKLT
+2150 
-2156 SEGKTRDAYMWVYRA
+2156 
-2171 VDKTKNTKEDYF
+2171 
-2183 RNGDWV
+2183 
-2189 TPSYDYAVNE
+2189 
-2199 GKMNPNGYRIIKH
+2199 
-2212 SVSIKHLYWDG
+2212 
-2223 NSIAELGY
+2223 
-2231 DDGNNYAYADTL
+2231 
-2243 NNRKLLDAVTYDDDG
+2243 
-2258 NVIPLSK
+2258 
-2265 RFKRRNW
+2265 
-2272 DVRFSEKDSEG
+2272 
-2283 NTLSEGQIEFFRDS
+2283 
-2297 KVRDNKGRLAPV
+2297 
-2309 YHGTTINF
+2309 
-2317 NVFKKGD
+2317 
-2324 VGYHFGTKG
+2324 
-2333 AARGRAGYGKNVII
+2333 
-2347 KEVYLNITNPI
+2347 
-2358 VFDEDLGSWDAD
+2358 
-2370 YRLTR
+2370 
-2375 ELYERGIL
+2375 IL
-2383 SVEEAEHILFTD
+2383 
-2395 DKLYKRS
+2395 
-2402 TERANELLAKVLKSK
+2402 
-2417 GYDGIKYQNTHET
+2417 
-2430 KKATTSYIAFSP
+2430 
-2442 EQIKLTSNTNPT
+2442 
-2454 DSNDTRYSEKEQGI
+2454 YSEKEQGI
-2468 YDVMGET
+2468 YDLMGEA
-2475 ERIRKEN
+2475 ERIKKEN
-2482 EKFKAEVERLKERL
+2482 EKFKAEVERLNERL
-2496 KIERKV
+2496 KIERQV
-2502 TNGNYFNEN
+2502 THGNYFNEN

-2553 EVFERCY
+2553 EVFEKCY
-2560 NVADAMLAEA
+2560 NVADAMIAEA
-2570 KPLTIVDDYS
+2570 KPVTIVDDYS

-2592 SLDETQKKEAEYHFG
+2592 SLDETQKKEAQYHFG

-2620 ANDAINI
+2620 SDTGI
-2627 DAKWQ
+2627 DIDSKWQ
-2632 EWANS
+2632 EWSNT

-2651 IGELYDIIDSL
+2651 ISELYDIIGSL
-2662 KEASETIDEYGT
+2662 RDASETIDEYSV
-2674 EEQKRWLAKEI
+2674 EEQKRWLANEI

-2740 KLVKEIRERKDREIA
+2740 KLITEIRERKNKEIA

-2760 GREMMSKYKENA
+2760 GREMLGKYKENA
-2772 ERKTVLQST
+2772 
-2781 MATVMSLNKKLTT
+2781 NKKTLIQRITANSLSLKKSLEK
-2794 NSKDV
+2794 NSKDD
-2799 HIPDSLKPVVINLL
+2799 HIHELLKGPVIKLLNAIDLSSKRMLENGEPTIKDITFKDAFASVQAMLKDAGNNVEGLEDLYGHDLAEQMKMLSKAAENLVGDNHYVINAMSVKELQALDKLVRYMRSTVNRFNKFHVTQHNAGVQALGIETTEDVDSAKKIYKDHKKHFDKLKTKTYWNQL
-2813 NSIDFSSK
+2813 NPYYAFKNLGESAMKVFKAFMDGQDKVAFLSKEAIDFAESVY
-2821 QLLGMEGTKRDAR
+2821 TD
-2834 GIPTKADNS
+2834 
-2843 TENALSKVHSLT
+2843 
-2855 PEKADI
+2855 
-2861 VSLKFAIQDALELFE
+2861 
-2876 NGKDVLS
+2876 KDY
-2883 ESSDGTIDSSIVAL
+2883 
-2897 DLDMVD
+2897 
-2903 DIKKMIRSLDILES
+2903 KKWE
-2917 KGETSFVLQKMSV
+2917 
-2930 EHLKTLN
+2930 
-2937 AMVKSINHWAIVADK
+2937 
-2952 ALANK
+2952 
-2957 HKQRIS
+2957 
-2963 ELSMQTIEE
+2963 
-2972 NDILGERQEYIEA
+2972 
-2985 IENIKTFFNWSNLLP
+2985 KTFFD
-3000 VNAFKRLGDAATV
+3000 F
-3013 FFDSLRD
+3013 
-3020 SQDTVTFN
+3020 
-3028 RQEIMDFTD
+3028 EIKQPSGKVAKFTMN
-3037 KLLKEHKDI
+3037 
-3046 KKWRTDVKVFDLKL
+3046 V
-3060 PNGKTKTVRMPIS
+3060 PQ
-3073 YIMSLYCV
+3073 IMSLYCV
-3081 AKQEDA
+3081 AKQQDA
-3087 QRHMYGQDKS
+3087 KNHLLHGNQVGDDI
-3097 GGKLTYTDSKGNTH
+3097 GKGR
-3111 DGGGITI
+3111 GITLVETDKTEAVRTNI
-3118 SGFKEEGIS
+3118 LLTEADLNNILAK
-3127 LKVSKDKNNTI
+3127 LNDTDKVGKAK
-3138 INEEI
+3138 
-3143 VKRITSVLTNEQRE
+3143 E
-3157 VADALQK
+3157 VADKLQEFMCTRGAELGNEISVARWGIK
-3164 YMNDKGSEWG
+3164 SFGIENYFPIKVSDGAVPDKGETPGVQG
-3174 NAVSMALYG
+3174 NPLVALLNM
-3183 IKKFSVKD
+3183 S
-3191 YFPMKVSPNT
+3191 
-3201 LRTNNAEDK
+3201 
-3210 RVSMFSIINYGFTKE
+3210 FTHS
-3225 RNPQASQ
+3225 RNQFASQ
-3232 SLEIGDIFDVFANH
+3232 SIEIGDIFDVFSNH
-3246 MNMVAIYNAYA
+3246 MASMIQYNAMA
-3257 LAVYDIARWYN
+3257 LPVLDM
-3268 YKGKSEMGNEI
+3268 YKWMNCKFDNEFGEEI
-3279 SVTTS
+3279 SVKTS
-3284 IENAFGSG
+3284 IKNTFGDYAWG
-3292 ATTYVRNLI
+3292 YFNTFLQDVNGTTKNDTRDNLGV
-3301 KDLNG
+3301 K
-3306 QHESSRLGFISKM
+3306 F
-3319 FKNAKSAMVGFS
+3319 FKNAKVAKVAANIR
-3331 PSVTLLQPTAYFKAM
+3331 VALLQFTSYIRAGAVMDNK
-3346 TKISP
+3346 
-3351 QYLLKA
+3351 YLLR
-3357 ALYVKDFGARKGVS
+3357 ALGHRPKSK
-3371 KAKEY
+3371 KAKEH

-3381 LKSQG
+3381 WKSLG
-3386 YFETGVS
+3386 YYDTDI
-3393 ANTTT
+3393 TTPLADKIKHST
-3398 KLLHDESFKEK
+3398 TWKDKTIEW
-3409 AVNLSLKGAE
+3409 SLKGAE
-3419 FFDETTWGVLWN
+3419 KADEITWGFLWN
-3431 ACEFEVRTKR
+3431 ACELEVRDTR
-3441 KDLKVGSPEFY
+3441 KDLKVGSEEFY
-3452 EVVAKKLSDVIY
+3452 KEIGTRLREVVY
-3464 ETQVVDSPLTKS
+3464 RTQVVDSQLTRS
-3476 DLMRSPD
+3476 QMMRSKSGWD
-3483 TGAKMVTM
+3483 KTLTT
-3491 FASEMTVAYNIVAES
+3491 FASESTLSFNLITD
-3506 LYDVS
+3506 LFVS
-3511 LDVKRNGKEGS
+3511 YKLDSRRMGKEAA
-3522 LKRNGKRILTALT
+3522 KQKHGKYIRKAIT
-3535 AYTLTSVANATVTT
+3535 AYVVTNVVTT
-3549 AIQEFLNSDDDD
+3549 LIASMFDAFRDYNEEDKD
-3561 EETTFEKFLSN
+3561 EEYITKLMLEN
-3572 FISDWLIVGKIP
+3572 FATNTSFINKIP
-3584 YFKESLSYLQGYSA
+3584 YINLLVS
-3598 SRPDLEAVEAAIQAY
+3598 
-3613 RYWEKI
+3613 I
-3619 VSGKAKENTLE
+3619 VSGFSPSRVESDWMESAAKGVKEIYKLMVGEGSGE
-3630 KAIYKTLQSL
+3630 KAFNYLLKAL
-3640 SYAYGVG
+3640 SDSTGIAGYNLYRDVRAF
-3647 VHNIEKNLVAILKNL
+3647 IELFN
-3662 GIIN
+3662 